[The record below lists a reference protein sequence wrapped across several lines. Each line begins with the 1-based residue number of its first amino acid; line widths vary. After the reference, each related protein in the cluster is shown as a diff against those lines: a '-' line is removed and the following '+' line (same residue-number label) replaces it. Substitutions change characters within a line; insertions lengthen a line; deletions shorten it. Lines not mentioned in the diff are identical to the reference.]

1 MRNSLINLKVLYYIV
16 SACMFSCFL
25 SCNGDHG
32 QSQRNRTAHPEV
44 KEIKS
49 SQAKIFLAYLDEL
62 VKLPDATFNEAE
74 LRSIN
79 KKYASQL
86 PLVMYDSTQEQS
98 RQDILIHYYTNNQL
112 GPVMESGI
120 RFLMPETLTDSLVVS
135 DFTRYFGNT
144 EDEEPLIGITEQPL
158 PVHIKVSSDREMKLT
173 FKNNVS
179 KEQAG
184 VTMVEIFNTGN

>member
-1 MRNSLINLKVLYYIV
+1 MRNSPITLKVLCYPL
-16 SACMFSCFL
+16 SAFIFSCFL
-25 SCNGDHG
+25 SCNGDHT
-32 QSQRNRTAHPEV
+32 QRQRNRTAEAEV

-49 SQAKIFLAYLDEL
+49 SRAQIFLAYLDAL
-62 VKLPDATFNEAE
+62 VKLPDAKFSEAE

-98 RQDILIHYYTNNQL
+98 TQDIVIHYYKNNQL

-120 RFLMPETLTDSLVVS
+120 RFLVPETLTDSLVVS
-135 DFTRYFGNT
+135 DFTRYFGNV
-144 EDEEPLIGITEQPL
+144 EDEKPLIGITKQPL
-158 PVHIKVSSDREMKLT
+158 SVHIKVSSDREMKLT
-173 FKNNVS
+173 RKNNIN

-184 VTMVEIFNTGN
+184 VTMVDIFNYR

>member
-1 MRNSLINLKVLYYIV
+1 MRNSPITLKVLCYPL
-16 SACMFSCFL
+16 SAFIFSCFL
-25 SCNGDHG
+25 SCNGDHT
-32 QSQRNRTAHPEV
+32 QRQRNRTAEAEV

-49 SQAKIFLAYLDEL
+49 SRAQIFLAYLDAL
-62 VKLPDATFNEAE
+62 VKLPDAKFSEAE

-98 RQDILIHYYTNNQL
+98 RQDIVIHYYKNNQL

-120 RFLMPETLTDSLVVS
+120 RFLVPETLTDSLVVS
-135 DFTRYFGNT
+135 DFTRHFGSVT
-144 EDEEPLIGITEQPL
+144 DEKPLIGITKQPL
-158 PVHIKVSSDREMKLT
+158 PVHIQVSSDREMKLT
-173 FKNNVS
+173 RKNNVN

-184 VTMVEIFNTGN
+184 VTMVDIFNYR